1 MLFEAT
7 IYRSIR
13 RVVTKFDNCDT
24 RNGIGCDEYGRDL
37 AVKIATFTIYSL
49 AACVGAAISIAQ
61 IVVDVAFIGADN
73 STVNHADAVAVTGA
87 KRRAARAT
95 VACADAAVVGC

>member
-1 MLFEAT
+1 MRLRANTCAHFDADSSTERYA
-7 IYRSIR
+7 IR
-13 RVVTKFDNCDT
+13 V
-24 RNGIGCDEYGRDL
+24 
-37 AVKIATFTIYSL
+37 
-49 AACVGAAISIAQ
+49 AAPSADA

-73 STVNHADAVAVTGA
+73 SPVNHADAVAVTGA